1 MSYGLIIVLRFSII
15 LSGQDINR
23 KTTILDGERR
33 VSSKGLLC
41 GGRTQGTYPGDVP
54 RGRTYW
60 NRRHP
65 VGGPSAVPVGGASKE
80 NRLIPH

>member
-15 LSGQDINR
+15 LSGQDFNR

-41 GGRTQGTYPGDVP
+41 GGRPLGTSPGDVP
-54 RGRTYW
+54 IGTAAILSAA
-60 NRRHP
+60 
-65 VGGPSAVPVGGASKE
+65 GAVPRRSQWAAHLKKTA
-80 NRLIPH
+80 